1 MVALPVLL
9 NAAVICVLGS
19 FLSAKVILAVVGFD
33 QVPVLVPT
41 LGIALR
47 FPVKSTE
54 KCVSTSICNRSFYK
68 VNS

>member
-1 MVALPVLL
+1 LL

-41 LGIALR
+41 LGIAFR
-47 FPVKSTE
+47 FPVNPQKS
-54 KCVSTSICNRSFYK
+54 VSPPPFAIGVSIK
-68 VNS
+68 